1 MKTFAKKAWRGFI
14 AAVTSPT
21 AVKHEK
27 SLAVFI
33 AVRVLQA
40 VGASAALVALI
51 EKLAS

>member
-1 MKTFAKKAWRGFI
+1 MKNIASKAWRGFL

-21 AVKHEK
+21 AVAQEK

-51 EKLAS
+51 EKLA